1 MSRDDLE
8 SLESMESFSL
18 RLYGSCALVR
28 VLERVTLESES
39 VRGGDCQIWKMIR
52 YRSRDD

>member
-39 VRGGDCQIWKMIR
+39 VWGGDCQIWKMIR